1 MTDPYAV
8 WRSSAYRFLI
18 GARACFGLGMQMQGT
33 AVSWQIYEKFGTAMA
48 LAYVGLVQIVP
59 VLLLAVPAGHV
70 ADHFDRRRIVMV
82 TQTLFFSASLG
93 LALLTWQ
100 GWAPGLIYVLLLIP
114 ATVRVFTAPA
124 ISALLPTLVPRE
136 HWANATKWNSSV
148 MELSTIIGPALAG
161 AIIAFSGGGTVGVY
175 LTAAVLALTSVL
187 FFSCLPPGIRAATT
201 KAVTFYDLV
210 GGLRFMWRTKLLLA
224 AASLDLFSVLLGG
237 ATALLPIVAK
247 DILHVGPHGFG
258 WLRAAPSIGAVTMAI
273 VTAHLPPWRKA
284 GRVLSGAF
292 VGFGLATIVFG
303 LSRNFWLSMSMLF
316 VIGASDNL
324 NVVIRQTLVQYITPD
339 EMRGRVS
346 SINFIFIGCSN
357 ELGGFESGLTAQLF
371 GTVPSIVGG
380 GIGTLLIVALIMKL
394 APQLRKLGPL
404 HEIHPAQT

>member
-1 MTDPYAV
+1 
-8 WRSSAYRFLI
+8 
-18 GARACFGLGMQMQGT
+18 
-33 AVSWQIYEKFGTAMA
+33 
-48 LAYVGLVQIVP
+48 
-59 VLLLAVPAGHV
+59 
-70 ADHFDRRRIVMV
+70 
-82 TQTLFFSASLG
+82 
-93 LALLTWQ
+93 
-100 GWAPGLIYVLLLIP
+100 
-114 ATVRVFTAPA
+114 
-124 ISALLPTLVPRE
+124 
-136 HWANATKWNSSV
+136 
-148 MELSTIIGPALAG
+148 
-161 AIIAFSGGGTVGVY
+161 
-175 LTAAVLALTSVL
+175 
-187 FFSCLPPGIRAATT
+187 
-201 KAVTFYDLV
+201 
-210 GGLRFMWRTKLLLA
+210 MWRTKLLLA